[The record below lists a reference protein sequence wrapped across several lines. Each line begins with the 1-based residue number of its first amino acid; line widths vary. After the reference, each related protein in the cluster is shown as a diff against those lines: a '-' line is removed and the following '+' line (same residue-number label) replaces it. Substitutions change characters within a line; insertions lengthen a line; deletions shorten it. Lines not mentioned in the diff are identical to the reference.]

1 MKELRKAWMM
11 EAAKGGKAATE
22 SLADYIERV
31 LTIKS

>member
-1 MKELRKAWMM
+1 MKELRKAWM
-11 EAAKGGKAATE
+11 KSGSYRTE